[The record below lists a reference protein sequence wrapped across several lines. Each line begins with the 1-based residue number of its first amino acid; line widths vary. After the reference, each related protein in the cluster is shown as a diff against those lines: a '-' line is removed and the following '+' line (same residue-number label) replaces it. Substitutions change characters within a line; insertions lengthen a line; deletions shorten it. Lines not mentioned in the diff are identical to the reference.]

1 MARLLLST
9 LIEDVA
15 ASRDPTI
22 SRVVRA
28 LLRSPVTDAERV
40 GERLRMSIHSRPAA
54 VRSLAPYPGGP
65 SGGAATWGMP
75 RPGLVKSAD
84 AHRHRLPPPGPDDPD
99 RVDRAHRRLPSCR
112 ADLAARGRRTRP

>member
-15 ASRDPTI
+15 ASRDATI

-40 GERLRMSIHSRPAA
+40 GERLR
-54 VRSLAPYPGGP
+54 VFGWECG
-65 SGGAATWGMP
+65 
-75 RPGLVKSAD
+75 SAD
-84 AHRHRLPPPGPDDPD
+84 ARLAWRY
-99 RVDRAHRRLPSCR
+99 RVVGEETGTEYVCFGVAMPSGS
-112 ADLAARGRRTRP
+112 DLLLEVFGLQLQIALNGLAVTSQDELGCFMEL